1 MAEQGLKQFS
11 GNAPENYERYFVPR
25 IGRPM
30 AEELINRAALRSG
43 ERVLD
48 VACGT
53 GVVARLAKEKVGPG
67 SVTGLDLTPG
77 MLEVARKVTPPEM
90 GITWHEANAE
100 SMPLPD
106 ASFDVVFCGLS
117 LQLMPNKV
125 TALLEMKRVLVP
137 GGRLLLS
144 TPGRMPAPFG
154 AIEAAL
160 SHHIGPQ
167 TAGFVKAVF
176 SLNDPAVLQT
186 LMQEAGLNDV
196 TVEPLERRLSMP
208 TPREFLWQY
217 IQSTPLAGP
226 VMTADASKRDALERE
241 VVQGLEGFVEQGQVI
256 LDQRVLIGTA
266 RKSA

>member
-1 MAEQGLKQFS
+1 MAEQDLKQFS

-30 AEELINRAALRSG
+30 AEELINRAGLRSG

-53 GVVARLAKEKVGPG
+53 GVITRLAKEKVGPG
-67 SVTGLDLTPG
+67 NVTGLDVTPG
-77 MLEVARKVTPPEM
+77 MLDVARQATPPEM

-125 TALLEMKRVLVP
+125 TALREMKRVLVS

-144 TPGRMPAPFG
+144 TPGRMPGPFG
-154 AIEAAL
+154 AIERAL
-160 SHHIGPQ
+160 SHHFGPQ

-176 SLNDPAVLQT
+176 SLNDQAALQT
-186 LMQEAGLNDV
+186 LMLEAGLNEV
-196 TVEPLERRLSMP
+196 IVETIERRLSMP
-208 TPREFLWQY
+208 APREFLWQY

-226 VMTADASKRDALERE
+226 VMTADPSKRDAMERE
-241 VVQGLEGFVEQGQVI
+241 AVQGLERFVEQGQVT
-256 LDQRVLIGTA
+256 LDQGALLATA
-266 RKSA
+266 RK